1 MSARTTCTSSR
12 SISAIVPSAALA
24 SRTQLSMAANKKK
37 KSKARKKPSS
47 GGGGG
52 VGGLKGFGSSVA
64 TKDSSTAGGAGGGG
78 GGTID
83 RSRDALAFYDY
94 LERHGAGDNLK
105 RVALATFPLPGIKG
119 SADGQ
124 DIRIRGVMATRQIKK
139 GEPIID
145 VPYELAMNLGRESS
159 DPTLP
164 AVALLQD
171 YCRWRSASS
180 GSEGR
185 STGSSSGGKR
195 EDGGNDRDDRG
206 AYFPMLPPYRGDD
219 CRGSTDF
226 FSDAALEALQFPPI
240 QDETVRRREQTAA
253 RYERDVEPMTQISDN
268 LYRWTDGGGDGGGDS
283 DSKAD
288 SEVVTEEHLRWAVWL
303 VTSRVLTVQ
312 GEEGTGEAYRLM
324 IPLIDMCNHDR
335 GSVHVLTGRA
345 VPGGRL
351 KIFAGETVEAG
362 SQVNIPY
369 GGGVAGNDRFIQ
381 DYGFLDAAD
390 GGFAFDVVARAL
402 LGGGG
407 EFGRTLMGQRDR
419 TAALEAL
426 KTTTI
431 EQDETELEGTTERDM
446 REALA
451 FRIGVK
457 RALERLDDA

>member
-1 MSARTTCTSSR
+1 
-12 SISAIVPSAALA
+12 
-24 SRTQLSMAANKKK
+24 MATKKK
-37 KSKARKKPSS
+37 KAKGKKKSS

-52 VGGLKGFGSSVA
+52 VGGLKGFGSSSA
-64 TKDSSTAGGAGGGG
+64 TKESSSSSSSA

-83 RSRDALAFYDY
+83 RSKDALSFYDY
-94 LERHGAGDNLK
+94 LSNNGAGDNLK
-105 RVALATFPLPGIKG
+105 RVALATFPLPGVKG
-119 SADGQ
+119 SDGQ
-124 DIRIRGVMATRQIKK
+124 GVKIRGVMATRTIKK

-164 AVALLQD
+164 AVTLLQD
-171 YCRWRSASS
+171 YCKWRSGS
-180 GSEGR
+180 GSIGT
-185 STGSSSGGKR
+185 SGAGSSKR
-195 EDGGNDRDDRG
+195 EDGSDRG
-206 AYFPMLPPYRGDD
+206 AYFRMLPPFRGAD
-219 CRGSTDF
+219 CMGSTHF
-226 FSDAALEALQFPPI
+226 FSDAALEALQYPPI
-240 QDETVRRREQTAA
+240 KEETMRRRERTSA

-268 LYRWTDGGGDGGGDS
+268 LYRWS
-283 DSKAD
+283 D

-312 GEEGTGEAYRLM
+312 GDETTGESYRLM

-335 GSVHVLTGRA
+335 ASVHVLTGRA

-351 KIFAGETVEAG
+351 RILAGETVEAG

-407 EFGRTLMGQRDR
+407 EFGPNLMGQRDR

-426 KTTTI
+426 KTTAI
-431 EQDETELEGTTERDM
+431 EQDVAELEKTTERDM
-446 REALA
+446 REAVA

-457 RALERLDDA
+457 RALERLDVA